1 MENPEIVSV
10 LQGLSRVNLAMAQLT
25 DRLTILDSTLDR
37 IEGRLEH
44 VKTLSDKVKCKEEE
58 NYLIASGEIS
68 KISSVTPP
76 C

>member
-37 IEGRLEH
+37 IEGRLKY

-68 KISSVTPP
+68 KISSVTPS